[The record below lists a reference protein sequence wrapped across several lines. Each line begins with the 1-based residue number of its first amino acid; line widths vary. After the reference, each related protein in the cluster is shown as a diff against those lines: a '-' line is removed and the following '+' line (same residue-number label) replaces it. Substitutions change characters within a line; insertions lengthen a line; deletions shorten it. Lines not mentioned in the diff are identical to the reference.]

1 LASLAAGVV
10 IWRLAPEVKGPGV
23 PQVMKALSLEEGII
37 RHRVTA
43 IKAALTSCLIAS
55 GASVGREGPIV
66 QIGASIGSSI
76 SQLLGIDPQKR
87 RLAVVCGA
95 AAGIAA
101 AFQAPMAGTLFA
113 VEILLFDLEVS
124 ALSNIVISAVTG
136 TVVARNLLGR
146 GAVLQPPPFCLC
158 SHWELAFYF
167 LLGLCA
173 GLLALCLIWG
183 LLGVSTVVER
193 AKIPEWSHPILGGIL
208 VAIFAF
214 VLPEVLAVGYEQVTD
229 ALHGRLLLGTA
240 LLLLAG
246 KLAATTVCI
255 GSGMSGGIF
264 APSLF
269 MGAMLGLAVG
279 GGAAAALPQ
288 LAIEPSHYALV
299 GMGAVVSGTTLA
311 PITAI
316 LAIFELTYSYDVILP
331 LMVACIPS
339 LLMVKMFHGFSV
351 YETRLLAQGIEIEKG
366 HDINT
371 LRAMRVSDFM
381 TTDLQV
387 MSVDTPLK
395 EILTLMAE
403 SPFPHFVVLDEKGL
417 LAGVLTLRDIRSK
430 LVKPEEMADHV
441 TARDLMQTDVVV
453 VREDQNMHHVLEL
466 FARHGFSFL
475 PVVSR
480 LNDRK
485 VIGQIKRRDFVSAY
499 KEFVLK
505 GRIFS
510 GLNLYCPVSFGK
522 GRASQEAKRHD
533 V

>member
-1 LASLAAGVV
+1 
-10 IWRLAPEVKGPGV
+10 
-23 PQVMKALSLEEGII
+23 MKALSLEDGII

-43 IKAALTSCLIAS
+43 VKALLTSCLIAS

-76 SQLLGIDPQKR
+76 SQILKIDPHKR

-146 GAVLQPPPFCLC
+146 SAVLQPPPFSLS
-158 SHWELAFYF
+158 SHWELLVYLA
-167 LLGLCA
+167 LGLCA
-173 GLLALCLIWG
+173 GLLALALIWG
-183 LLGVSTVVER
+183 LLAVSSAMER
-193 AKIPEWSHPILGGIL
+193 VKVPEWCQPVMGGIFI
-208 VAIFAF
+208 AACAF
-214 VLPEVLAVGYEQVTD
+214 VLPQVLAVGYDQVTH
-229 ALHGRLLLGTA
+229 ALHGRMLLTSA

-246 KLAATTVCI
+246 KLAATTICI

-269 MGAMLGLAVG
+269 MGAMLGLAMG
-279 GGAAAALPQ
+279 GGAAALFPQ
-288 LAIEPSHYALV
+288 LPIEPGHYALV

-366 HDINT
+366 HDVNS

-381 TTDLQV
+381 TTDLQI
-387 MSVDTPLK
+387 MYVDTPLK

-403 SPFPHFVVLDEKGL
+403 SPFPHFIVLDKDGL

-430 LVKPEEMADHV
+430 LVKRDELAQQI
-441 TARDLMQTDVVV
+441 TAADLMQKDVVV

-480 LNDRK
+480 LNSRK

-510 GLNLYCPVSFGK
+510 GLNIYCPVSFGK
-522 GRASQEAKRHD
+522 GEEERQPPWK
-533 V
+533 